1 MVIVNSVP
9 IKFNH
14 KKLTTFLIKRINM
27 IPSEIIDDQKT
38 AFPLI
43 CLIKIAVKKIPSI
56 VP

>member
-27 IPSEIIDDQKT
+27 MPSEIIDDQKT